1 MVKVSIVM
9 GVYNDEVNLEKT
21 INSILSQ
28 TYTDWELLVVNDGST
43 DNTPF
48 LLNKLARNDE
58 RVKIIQQSNMGLT
71 KALIRGCEEAI
82 GEFIARQD
90 SGDIS
95 FPTRLEEQVKVLEQ
109 DPSVSLV
116 SSFTKFVAPQ
126 QDEATNYDYY
136 PYLYLMNMARDS
148 LKALLDT
155 NQRKG
160 LILLE
165 FRKQLFRIYDLS
177 FQGNASLNVL
187 GFCAR

>member
-116 SSFTKFVAPQ
+116 SSFTKF
-126 QDEATNYDYY
+126 
-136 PYLYLMNMARDS
+136 
-148 LKALLDT
+148 
-155 NQRKG
+155 
-160 LILLE
+160 
-165 FRKQLFRIYDLS
+165 LS
-177 FQGNASLNVL
+177 SQIA
-187 GFCAR
+187 